1 MARVVWKGE
10 FMAGGESDQSQDAT
24 ASMCERL
31 ALMLNVV
38 RGSLDP
44 RRWMIGGLA
53 ALLVAAGGSVLD
65 AWSGSEPATQWPWQV
80 HTSGLESG
88 PRATGLLE
96 TAGDK
101 PIELAVDMVWN
112 PELLGRPLRDVVT
125 PVVQIVSQRE
135 SWSETAIAWSR
146 FLVAVVAWSLGGV
159 MLVRMT
165 AADVV
170 RGESLTLAEVSGFG
184 LRHIASLLSAVLISL
199 LWFGVLWCLCILGGL
214 FAKIPTVGPLVVSLL
229 WFIPLVLG
237 LLMAFVSVGFVAGW
251 PLMVATIGVEDS
263 DGFDGFSHAHGLL
276 TDRPALLAGQAVV
289 GTVVGSLAT
298 CLAWIVLAMTLW
310 LAGSSVAVGLDS
322 LTDRGGDV
330 QAAVLVADSTSGV
343 GAVEVPVAL
352 MVSDTADDN
361 DIPFSSTFLVFWVC
375 VAKTLFVGYAA
386 SVFWGIVTGLYLIV
400 RDSADGIPMTQMW
413 LRSDDEQTSDQPND
427 QPNDQQEAADADV
440 ESESGAST

>member
-1 MARVVWKGE
+1 MAS
-10 FMAGGESDQSQDAT
+10 GESGQSSGET
-24 ASMCERL
+24 ASMREQL
-31 ALMLNVV
+31 EMMLNVV

-44 RRWMIGGLA
+44 RRWLIGGLA
-53 ALLVAAGGSVLD
+53 ALLVAAGGSMLD
-65 AWSGSEPATQWPWQV
+65 AWSESESETQWPWQFQM
-80 HTSGLESG
+80 GALDSG
-88 PRATGLLE
+88 PGAAGLLE
-96 TAGDK
+96 TAGEK
-101 PIELAVDMVWN
+101 PIELAVDMAWK
-112 PELLGRPLRDVVT
+112 PELLGRPLRDVMT

-146 FLVAVVAWSLGGV
+146 FLVAVLAWSLGGV

-199 LWFGVLWCLCILGGL
+199 LWFGVLWGLCVLGGL
-214 FAKIPTVGPLVVSLL
+214 FAKIPAVGPLVVSLL

-263 DGFDGFSHAHGLL
+263 DGFDGFSHAHGFL

-298 CLAWIVLAMTLW
+298 CLAWIVLAMTLAF
-310 LAGSSVAVGLDS
+310 AGSSVAVGLDS

-330 QAAVLVADSTSGV
+330 QAAVSVADSTSGMG
-343 GAVEVPVAL
+343 GAEVPVAL
-352 MVSDTADDN
+352 MVSETTESGEASDV
-361 DIPFSSTFLVFWVC
+361 PFSSTFLVFWVC

-413 LRSDDEQTSDQPND
+413 LRSDDVDSEDEQASDQP
-427 QPNDQQEAADADV
+427 EAGDADA
-440 ESESGAST
+440 ESDSGAST

>member
-1 MARVVWKGE
+1 
-10 FMAGGESDQSQDAT
+10 
-24 ASMCERL
+24 
-31 ALMLNVV
+31 
-38 RGSLDP
+38 
-44 RRWMIGGLA
+44 
-53 ALLVAAGGSVLD
+53 
-65 AWSGSEPATQWPWQV
+65 
-80 HTSGLESG
+80 
-88 PRATGLLE
+88 
-96 TAGDK
+96 
-101 PIELAVDMVWN
+101 
-112 PELLGRPLRDVVT
+112 
-125 PVVQIVSQRE
+125 VQIVSQRE

-146 FLVAVVAWSLGGV
+146 FLVAVVVWSLGGV

-165 AADVV
+165 ASDVV

-199 LWFGVLWCLCILGGL
+199 LWFGALWGLCILGGL
-214 FAKIPTVGPLVVSLL
+214 FAKIPAVGPLVVSLL

-263 DGFDGFSHAHGLL
+263 DGFDGFSHAHGFL

-298 CLAWIVLAMTLW
+298 CLAWIVLAMTLS
-310 LAGSSVAVGLDS
+310 LASSSVGLDS

-330 QAAVLVADSTSGV
+330 QAAVSVADSTHGV
-343 GAVEVPVAL
+343 GGVEVPVAL
-352 MVSDTADDN
+352 MVSETAESGDASDV
-361 DIPFSSTFLVFWVC
+361 PFSATFLVFWVC

-413 LRSDDEQTSDQPND
+413 LRSDDVDSEDEQTSDQPD
-427 QPNDQQEAADADV
+427 AGDADA
-440 ESESGAST
+440 ESDSDAST

>member
-1 MARVVWKGE
+1 MAS
-10 FMAGGESDQSQDAT
+10 GESGQSSGET
-24 ASMCERL
+24 ASMREQL
-31 ALMLNVV
+31 EMMLNVV

-44 RRWMIGGLA
+44 RRWLIGGLA
-53 ALLVAAGGSVLD
+53 ALLVAAGGSMLD
-65 AWSGSEPATQWPWQV
+65 AWSESESETQWPWQFQM
-80 HTSGLESG
+80 GALDSG
-88 PRATGLLE
+88 PGAAGLLE
-96 TAGDK
+96 TAGEK
-101 PIELAVDMVWN
+101 PIELAVDMAWK
-112 PELLGRPLRDVVT
+112 PELLGRPLRDVMT

-146 FLVAVVAWSLGGV
+146 FLVAVLAWSLGGV

-199 LWFGVLWCLCILGGL
+199 LWFGVLWGLCVLGGL
-214 FAKIPTVGPLVVSLL
+214 FAKIPAVGPLVVSLL

-263 DGFDGFSHAHGLL
+263 DGFDGFSHAHGFL

-298 CLAWIVLAMTLW
+298 CLAWIVLAMTLAF
-310 LAGSSVAVGLDS
+310 AGSSVAVGLDS

-330 QAAVLVADSTSGV
+330 QAAVSVADSTSGMG
-343 GAVEVPVAL
+343 GAEVPVAL
-352 MVSDTADDN
+352 MVSETTESGEASDV
-361 DIPFSSTFLVFWVC
+361 PFSSTFLVFWVC

-386 SVFWGIVTGLYLIV
+386 SVFWGIATGLYLIV

-413 LRSDDEQTSDQPND
+413 IRSDDVDSDDEQTSDQP
-427 QPNDQQEAADADV
+427 EAGNADA
-440 ESESGAST
+440 ESDSGAST

>member
-1 MARVVWKGE
+1 
-10 FMAGGESDQSQDAT
+10 MAGGESSQLNGET
-24 ASMCERL
+24 ASMRERL
-31 ALMLNVV
+31 EMMLNVV

-44 RRWMIGGLA
+44 RRWLIGGLA
-53 ALLVAAGGSVLD
+53 ALLVAAGGSMLD
-65 AWSGSEPATQWPWQV
+65 AWSESESETQWPWQFQM
-80 HTSGLESG
+80 GALDSG
-88 PRATGLLE
+88 PGAAGLLE
-96 TAGDK
+96 TAGEK
-101 PIELAVDMVWN
+101 PIELAVDMAWK
-112 PELLGRPLRDVVT
+112 PELLGRPLRDVMT

-146 FLVAVVAWSLGGV
+146 FLVAVLAWSLGGV

-199 LWFGVLWCLCILGGL
+199 LWFGVLWGLCVLGGL
-214 FAKIPTVGPLVVSLL
+214 FAKIPAVGPLVVSLL

-263 DGFDGFSHAHGLL
+263 DGFDGFSHAHGFL

-298 CLAWIVLAMTLW
+298 CLAWIVLAMTLAF
-310 LAGSSVAVGLDS
+310 AGSSVAVGLDS

-330 QAAVLVADSTSGV
+330 QAAVSVADSTSEMG
-343 GAVEVPVAL
+343 GAEVPVAL
-352 MVSDTADDN
+352 MVSETAESGDASDV
-361 DIPFSSTFLVFWVC
+361 PFSSTFLVFWVC

-386 SVFWGIVTGLYLIV
+386 SVFWGIATGLYLIV

-413 LRSDDEQTSDQPND
+413 IRSDEVESEDEQTSDQP
-427 QPNDQQEAADADV
+427 EAGNADA
-440 ESESGAST
+440 ESDSVAST

>member
-1 MARVVWKGE
+1 MAS
-10 FMAGGESDQSQDAT
+10 GESGQSSGET
-24 ASMCERL
+24 ASMRERL
-31 ALMLNVV
+31 EMMLNVV

-44 RRWMIGGLA
+44 RRWLIGGLA
-53 ALLVAAGGSVLD
+53 ALLVAAGGSMLD
-65 AWSGSEPATQWPWQV
+65 AWSGSESETVWPWQV
-80 HTSGLESG
+80 QMGALESG
-88 PRATGLLE
+88 PRAARLLE
-96 TAGDK
+96 TAGEK
-101 PIELAVDMVWN
+101 PIELAVDMAWN
-112 PELLGRPLRDVVT
+112 PQLLGRPLRDVMT

-146 FLVAVVAWSLGGV
+146 FLVAVLVWSLGGV

-165 AADVV
+165 ASDVV

-184 LRHIASLLSAVLISL
+184 LRHIASSLSAVLISL
-199 LWFGVLWCLCILGGL
+199 LWFGSLWGLCILGGL

-237 LLMAFVSVGFVAGW
+237 LLMAFVTVGFVAGW

-263 DGFDGFSHAHGLL
+263 DGFDGFSHAHGFL

-298 CLAWIVLAMTLW
+298 CLAWIVLAMTLS
-310 LAGSSVAVGLDS
+310 LAGSSVAVGLAS

-330 QAAVLVADSTSGV
+330 QAAVSFADSTNGV
-343 GAVEVPVAL
+343 GGVEVPVAL
-352 MVSDTADDN
+352 MVSETAESGDASDV
-361 DIPFSSTFLVFWVC
+361 PFSATFLVFWVC

-413 LRSDDEQTSDQPND
+413 LRSDDVDSEDEQTSDQP
-427 QPNDQQEAADADV
+427 EAGDADA
-440 ESESGAST
+440 ESDSGAST

>member
-1 MARVVWKGE
+1 
-10 FMAGGESDQSQDAT
+10 MAGGESGQSNGET
-24 ASMCERL
+24 ASMRERL
-31 ALMLNVV
+31 EMMLNVV

-44 RRWMIGGLA
+44 RRWLIGGLA
-53 ALLVAAGGSVLD
+53 ALLVAAGGSMLD
-65 AWSGSEPATQWPWQV
+65 AWSESESETQWPWQFQM
-80 HTSGLESG
+80 GALDSG
-88 PRATGLLE
+88 PGAAGLLE
-96 TAGDK
+96 TAGEK
-101 PIELAVDMVWN
+101 PIELAVDMAWK
-112 PELLGRPLRDVVT
+112 PELLGRPLRDVMT

-146 FLVAVVAWSLGGV
+146 FLVAVLAWSLGGV

-199 LWFGVLWCLCILGGL
+199 LWFGVLWGLCVLGGL
-214 FAKIPTVGPLVVSLL
+214 FAKIPAVGPLVVSLL

-263 DGFDGFSHAHGLL
+263 DGFDGFSHAHGFL

-298 CLAWIVLAMTLW
+298 CLAWIVLAMTLAF
-310 LAGSSVAVGLDS
+310 AGSSVAVGLDS

-330 QAAVLVADSTSGV
+330 QAAVSVADSTSGMG
-343 GAVEVPVAL
+343 GAEVPVAL
-352 MVSDTADDN
+352 MVSETAESGDASDV
-361 DIPFSSTFLVFWVC
+361 PFSSTFLVFWVC

-386 SVFWGIVTGLYLIV
+386 SVFWGIATGLYLIV

-413 LRSDDEQTSDQPND
+413 IRSDDVESEDEQTSDQP
-427 QPNDQQEAADADV
+427 EAGNADA
-440 ESESGAST
+440 ESDSVAST

>member
-1 MARVVWKGE
+1 MASGE
-10 FMAGGESDQSQDAT
+10 LGQSQAAT
-24 ASMCERL
+24 ASMRQRL
-31 ALMLNVV
+31 EMMLNVV

-44 RRWMIGGLA
+44 RRWLIGGLA

-80 HTSGLESG
+80 QMGGLESG
-88 PRATGLLE
+88 PRAASLLE
-96 TAGDK
+96 TAGEK
-101 PIELAVDMVWN
+101 AVDMAWN
-112 PELLGRPLRDVVT
+112 PELLGRPLRDVMT
-125 PVVQIVSQRE
+125 PVVQIVSQRG

-146 FLVAVVAWSLGGV
+146 FLVAVVVWSLGGV

-165 AADVV
+165 ASDVA

-199 LWFGVLWCLCILGGL
+199 LWFGVLWGLCILGGL

-237 LLMAFVSVGFVAGW
+237 LLMAFVSIGFVAGW

-263 DGFDGFSHAHGLL
+263 DGFDGFSHAHGFL
-276 TDRPALLAGQAVV
+276 TDRPALLAGQAMV
-289 GTVVGSLAT
+289 GTVVGSLAIG
-298 CLAWIVLAMTLW
+298 LAGIVLAMTLW

-322 LTDRGGDV
+322 LTERSGDV
-330 QAAVLVADSTSGV
+330 QPAVSVPDSTSGV
-343 GAVEVPVAL
+343 GVGEVPVGL
-352 MVSDTADDN
+352 MVSDTAGSGDASDV
-361 DIPFSSTFLVFWVC
+361 PFSSTFLVFWVC

-413 LRSDDEQTSDQPND
+413 LRSDDVDSEDQPND
-427 QPNDQQEAADADV
+427 HQEAGDAEV
-440 ESESGAST
+440 EPDSGAST